1 MSTIKSKKQLAKTGQ
16 VDLNRVLTRLSRWAL
31 FESFMIFYHGL
42 VLMDELLGNL
52 ECDRITFL
60 KDVAISWMIS
70 CVIQKMND

>member
-1 MSTIKSKKQLAKTGQ
+1 
-16 VDLNRVLTRLSRWAL
+16 
-31 FESFMIFYHGL
+31 MIFYHGL